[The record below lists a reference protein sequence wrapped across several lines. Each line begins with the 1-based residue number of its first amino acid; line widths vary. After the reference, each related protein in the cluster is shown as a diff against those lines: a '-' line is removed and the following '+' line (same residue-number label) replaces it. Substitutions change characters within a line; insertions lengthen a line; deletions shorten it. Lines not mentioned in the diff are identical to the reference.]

1 MKADRASSEQI
12 LKSAISSPRPAWNE
26 AAIWMG
32 ASLPALLGLYRR
44 HRWAIEPR
52 YWLDAVIDL
61 GFATINSGLGG
72 LAEAVWRGQCIMP
85 PIVAP
90 LFILGHWRT
99 GTTWLHELLSCDPQL
114 RCPTTYECFVPH
126 HFLLTQRWVQRWA
139 RFAIPRTRSV
149 DQVTVGWDRPQEDE
163 FALLNLGIPGP
174 YARLAFPNQVEQDL
188 AWLDLDQ
195 LSETDQRRW
204 RTTWLWFLRH
214 LLTARSGQLCLKSP
228 PHTCRLPTILDLI
241 PDSRFIYLV
250 RKPSEVIP
258 STIRLWSSLSQIY
271 GYQRGD
277 PQRLLADVPR
287 MFAHFHQ
294 RFEATRQRIPADQ
307 LMVVRYEELIADP
320 LATLRRLYAGL
331 NLGEF
336 SQIRERVIS
345 LVESRSSYQRN
356 QHVVDHELQAAIRDS
371 VRDYEQ
377 CHGY

>member
-1 MKADRASSEQI
+1 
-12 LKSAISSPRPAWNE
+12 
-26 AAIWMG
+26 MG

-52 YWLDAVIDL
+52 YWLDAAIDL

-72 LAEAVWRGQCIMP
+72 FVETVWGGRSVAP

-174 YARLAFPNQVEQDL
+174 YARLAFPNQAEEDHK
-188 AWLDLDQ
+188 WLDLEP
-195 LSETDQRRW
+195 LGELEQRRW
-204 RTTWLWFLRH
+204 CTTWLWFLRH
-214 LLTARSGQLCLKSP
+214 LLAARAGQLCLKSP
-228 PHTCRLPTILDLI
+228 PHTCRVPTILELF

-250 RKPSEVIP
+250 RNPSEVIP
-258 STIRLWSSLSQIY
+258 STIRLWSSLSQVY

-277 PQRLLADVPR
+277 PQRWRTEVPQ

-294 RFEATRQRIPADQ
+294 RFEATRARIPAGQ
-307 LMVVRYEELIADP
+307 LQVVHYEELIADP
-320 LATLRRLYAGL
+320 LDTLKRLYDGL
-331 NLGEF
+331 KLGAF
-336 SQIRERVIS
+336 AQIQERVIS
-345 LVESRSSYQRN
+345 LVKSRSSYQRN
-356 QHVVDHELQAAIRDS
+356 QHGADSDLQVAIRDS